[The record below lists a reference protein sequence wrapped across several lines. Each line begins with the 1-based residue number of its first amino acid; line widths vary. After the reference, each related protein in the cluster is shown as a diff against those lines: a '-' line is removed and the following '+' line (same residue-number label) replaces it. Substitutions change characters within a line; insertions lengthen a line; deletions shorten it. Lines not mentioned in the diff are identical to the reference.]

1 MCPSLLLQNNI
12 KTCLQ
17 VGFTHSKLITYCFT
31 GRAQQVVAFTA
42 ILAIHTEINYTHCV
56 SNFSTVYVI
65 YYFMYCNGYAALC
78 NSQMMIL
85 VWREFRV

>member
-1 MCPSLLLQNNI
+1 MCFSLLLQDNI
-12 KTCLQ
+12 KTFLQ
-17 VGFTHSKLITYCFT
+17 VSFTHSKLITYYFT
-31 GRAQQVVAFTA
+31 DRTQQVVTFTA
-42 ILAIHTEINYTHCV
+42 ILAIHTEINYIHCV

-65 YYFMYCNGYAALC
+65 YFFMYCNDYAALC